1 MTVCASCIIIYHT
14 TLAIC
19 YDRQSDIASDAKYHY
34 NAILSYIDIDFI
46 IKNVL
51 KRHKNKTNEFF
62 YICPNCS
69 LINANIKSK
78 VKYTPSNRLYNA
90 FLVQQLSMTYWLKN
104 IMSIFVRYPS
114 NIERAHFENVK
125 T

>member
-1 MTVCASCIIIYHT
+1 MTVCASCIIIYHA

-34 NAILSYIDIDFI
+34 NAIFSYINIDFI
-46 IKNVL
+46 IKKRTKNVTKIKQVKVFL
-51 KRHKNKTNEFF
+51 HL
-62 YICPNCS
+62 CPNCS

-90 FLVQQLSMTYWLKN
+90 FLVQQLSMTYWSKKYYQHLCQISQQYRK
-104 IMSIFVRYPS
+104 S
-114 NIERAHFENVK
+114 
-125 T
+125 TL